1 MREVAKSM
9 VGFSWAVSLFSL
21 QQLSRLMTPSS
32 ETPDA
37 AVSEIDDV
45 SRVVQSHLS
54 ESIAERFRT
63 ADEWQRRVVDAVF
76 DAASGTSLDPRSMA
90 QSFDPTPV
98 VEVMDPRRVVRT
110 GMDLIQ
116 RSVDTVRQAVPST
129 SSSPASAR

>member
-76 DAASGTSLDPRSMA
+76 DAATGTSLDPRSMA
-90 QSFDPTPV
+90 QSFDPGPV
-98 VEVMDPRRVVRT
+98 VEAMDPRRVVRSW
-110 GMDLIQ
+110 MDLIQ

-129 SSSPASAR
+129 PSSPTSAR